1 LLWASV
7 CRGPLRWLV
16 CGGGLA
22 KWPSRVVDDC
32 LKRHAF
38 RWTSARR
45 VAVRSKA
52 KGAEAGCAGNVASV
66 AGLWSYALKES
77 VDRGRFSWP
86 V

>member
-1 LLWASV
+1 
-7 CRGPLRWLV
+7 
-16 CGGGLA
+16 LA

-32 LKRHAF
+32 LKRNAF
-38 RWTSARR
+38 HRTSARR

-66 AGLWSYALKES
+66 AGLWSYVLKES
-77 VDRGRFSWP
+77 VDPGRISWP